1 MALKK
6 LLWCLVLPL
15 MALAGPSPTP
25 NAFAASLSAPVAPL
39 VPRLNYQK
47 RVLANGLT
55 VLTVE
60 NHATPTAAVYVW
72 YKVGGKNDPPGRSGF
87 AHLFEHMMFKST
99 KNQASENFDRLTE
112 DVGGE
117 NNAFTADDVTV
128 YHETIPSNYLEPLLW
143 AEADRMHNLDV
154 NDANFTS
161 ERSVVK
167 EELRQRVL
175 ASPYGML
182 SLYVAEHSFTKHPYK
197 REAIGSI
204 HDLDAATVNDVRT
217 FYSTFYRPDNAVLIV
232 VGDFEPAQLN
242 SWIDKY
248 FGAVPKPSSAIPR
261 VMIKEPARTAEK
273 RYDETAPNV
282 PLPVVV
288 FTYLAPNASSKDAPA
303 LQIADAILSGG
314 ESSRLY
320 KSLVYTQQI
329 AAEINSAAD
338 LRGDAGLFE
347 IDATMASGKTM
358 AQVEKA
364 LRTEINKFVT
374 GPVTA
379 QELTKAKNQV
389 ITGALHSRE
398 TNDGTAAALGNAATL
413 LGNPEAVNT
422 EIEQLQAVTAQD
434 IRRVARQYLTDK
446 NLVVI
451 RYSATPP
458 AKPKKPTTPSVKKGG
473 VK

>member
-1 MALKK
+1 MTVKK
-6 LLWCLVLPL
+6 SWCL
-15 MALAGPSPTP
+15 
-25 NAFAASLSAPVAPL
+25 FASLTALTVPLLSPVLAVAPAAAPATPL
-39 VPRLNYQK
+39 VPRLKYGK
-47 RVLANGLT
+47 RTLANGLT

-99 KNQASENFDRLTE
+99 RNQPSESFDRLTE

-143 AEADRMHNLDV
+143 AEADRMRNLQV
-154 NDANFTS
+154 NTENFTS

-182 SLYVAEHSFTKHPYK
+182 STYVAERSFTKHPYK

-204 HDLDAATVNDVRT
+204 RDLDAANLNDVRS
-217 FYSTFYRPDNAVLIV
+217 FYSTFYRPNNAVLVV
-232 VGDFEPAQLN
+232 VGDFEPAQMN
-242 SWIDKY
+242 GWVDKY
-248 FGAVPKPSSAIPR
+248 FGAVPRPASAIPR
-261 VMIKEPARTAEK
+261 VTIKEPARTAEK
-273 RYDETAPNV
+273 RYSETAPNV

-288 FTYLAPNASSKDAPA
+288 FTYLTPNASSKDAPA

-329 AAEINSAAD
+329 AADINSNAD

-347 IDATMASGKTM
+347 IDATTASGKTM
-358 AQVEKA
+358 AGVEKA
-364 LRTEINKFVT
+364 LRTEISGFLAK
-374 GPVTA
+374 PVTA

-389 ITGALHSRE
+389 ITGALRARE
-398 TNDGTAAALGNAATL
+398 TNDGTALALGNAAVV
-413 LGNPEAVNT
+413 LGDPEAVNT
-422 EIEQLQAVTAQD
+422 EIQQLQAVTAQD
-434 IRRVARQYLTDK
+434 VQRVARQYLTNK

-451 RYSATPP
+451 RYSATPA
-458 AKPKKPTTPSVKKGG
+458 AKPAAKKGAA
-473 VK
+473 K

>member
-1 MALKK
+1 MTLKK
-6 LLWCLVLPL
+6 SLWCLAAALIASVAVSLP
-15 MALAGPSPTP
+15 APAVPTGAP
-25 NAFAASLSAPVAPL
+25 AAAPL
-39 VPRLNYQK
+39 VPKLKYQR
-47 RVLANGLT
+47 RVLPNGLI

-99 KNQASENFDRLTE
+99 RNQPSEHFDRLTE

-117 NNAFTADDVTV
+117 NNAYTADDVTV
-128 YHETIPSNYLEPLLW
+128 YHETIPSNYLESLLW
-143 AEADRMHNLDV
+143 AEADRMRNLQV
-154 NDANFTS
+154 NEANFTS

-197 REAIGSI
+197 REPIGSI
-204 HDLDAATVNDVRT
+204 HDLDAANLNDVRA

-232 VGDFEPAQLN
+232 VGDFEQSQLN
-242 SWIDKY
+242 GWIDKY
-248 FGAVPKPSSAIPR
+248 FGAVPKPKTVIPR
-261 VMIKEPARTAEK
+261 VTIKEPFRMGAK
-273 RYDETAPNV
+273 RYSETAPNV

-288 FTYLAPNASSKDAPA
+288 YTYLIPNASDKDAPA

-329 AAEINSAAD
+329 AAEVNASAD

-347 IDATMASGKTM
+347 IDATTASGKSM
-358 AQVEKA
+358 AGVEKS
-364 LRTEINKFVT
+364 LRAELSKFLAS
-374 GPVTA
+374 PVTA

-398 TNDGTAAALGNAATL
+398 TNDGTAEALGNAAVL
-413 LGNPEAVNT
+413 LGNPEASNT
-422 EIEQLQAVTAQD
+422 EILQLQAVTAKDVQ
-434 IRRVARQYLTDK
+434 RVARQYLTDR

-451 RYSATPP
+451 YYSATPP
-458 AKPKKPTTPSVKKGG
+458 AKKTAAPAAKKGSA
-473 VK
+473 K

>member
-1 MALKK
+1 MVFPKS
-6 LLWCLVLPL
+6 LLCFS
-15 MALAGPSPTP
+15 ALALAIAPGLVVPVADAAAAP
-25 NAFAASLSAPVAPL
+25 AASAVAPA

-47 RVLANGLT
+47 RILANGLT
-55 VLTVE
+55 VLTAE

-99 KNQASENFDRLTE
+99 KNQPSESFDRLTE

-143 AEADRMHNLDV
+143 AEADRMRNLNV
-154 NDANFTS
+154 ISENFAS

-167 EELRQRVL
+167 EELRQRIL

-182 SLYVAEHSFTKHPYK
+182 SLYIAQRSFTTHPYK
-197 REAIGSI
+197 RQAIGSI
-204 HDLDAATVNDVRT
+204 RDLDAATLADVRS
-217 FYSTFYRPDNAVLIV
+217 FYSAFYRPDNAVLVV
-232 VGDFEPAQLN
+232 VGDFDPAQLDG
-242 SWIDKY
+242 WVDKY
-248 FGAVPKPSSAIPR
+248 FGAVPRPAGVIPR
-261 VMIKEPARTAEK
+261 VVVKEPARTREK
-273 RYDETAPNV
+273 RFNETAPNV

-288 FTYLAPNASSKDAPA
+288 FTYLTPSESSRDAPA

-329 AAEINSAAD
+329 AVDVRSDAD
-338 LRGDAGLFE
+338 LRADAGLFE
-347 IDATMASGKTM
+347 VDATVASGKTV
-358 AQVEKA
+358 AAVERS
-364 LRTEINKFVT
+364 LRDQIAAFAAK
-374 GPVTA
+374 PVTA

-389 ITGALHSRE
+389 ITGALRTRE
-398 TNDGTAAALGNAATL
+398 TNDGTAAALGNAAVL
-413 LGNPEAVNT
+413 LGDPEAVNT
-422 EIEQLQAVTAQD
+422 SLQKLQAVTAQD
-434 IRRVARQYLTDK
+434 VQRVARQYLTPR

-451 RYSATPP
+451 RYSATPASAAEKKVG
-458 AKPKKPTTPSVKKGG
+458 AK
-473 VK
+473 

>member
-1 MALKK
+1 MALKNS
-6 LLWCLVLPL
+6 WCLV
-15 MALAGPSPTP
+15 
-25 NAFAASLSAPVAPL
+25 ASLTALCVPIFSPVLAAPAAPL
-39 VPRLNYQK
+39 VPRLKYQK
-47 RVLANGLT
+47 RVLPNGLT

-99 KNQASENFDRLTE
+99 KNQPSENFDRMTE

-143 AEADRMHNLDV
+143 AEADRMRSLQV
-154 NDANFTS
+154 NSENFAS

-167 EELRQRVL
+167 EELRQSVL

-182 SLYVAEHSFTKHPYK
+182 SHYVAEHSFTKHPYR

-204 HDLDAATVNDVRT
+204 RDLDAANLNDVRS
-217 FYSTFYRPDNAVLIV
+217 FYSTFYRPDNAVLVV
-232 VGDFEPAQLN
+232 VGDFDSTQMTG
-242 SWIDKY
+242 WVDKY
-248 FGAVPKPSSAIPR
+248 FGAVPKPAGAILR
-261 VMIKEPARTAEK
+261 VTIKEPTRTAEK
-273 RYDETAPNV
+273 RYSETAPNV

-288 FTYLAPNASSKDAPA
+288 FTYLTPNASSKDAPA

-329 AAEINSAAD
+329 AADISSNAD

-347 IDATMASGKTM
+347 IEATTASGKTM
-358 AQVEKA
+358 EGVEKA
-364 LRTEINKFVT
+364 LRTEISSFLAKA
-374 GPVTA
+374 VTA

-389 ITGALHSRE
+389 ITGALRARE
-398 TNDGTAAALGNAATL
+398 TNDGTAAALGNAAVL
-413 LGNPEAVNT
+413 LGDPEAVNT
-422 EIEQLQAVTAQD
+422 EIQQLQAVTSQD
-434 IRRVARQYLTDK
+434 VQRVARQYLTNK

-451 RYSATPP
+451 RYSASP
-458 AKPKKPTTPSVKKGG
+458 AVKPAAKKGG
-473 VK
+473 AK